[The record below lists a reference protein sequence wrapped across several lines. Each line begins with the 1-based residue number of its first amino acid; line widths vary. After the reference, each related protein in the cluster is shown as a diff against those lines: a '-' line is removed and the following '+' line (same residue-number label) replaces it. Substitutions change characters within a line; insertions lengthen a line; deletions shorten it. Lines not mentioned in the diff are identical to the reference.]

1 MVGFKSF
8 AALEF
13 RRSNWCV
20 GFRRGTIHNS
30 GAEVEGFRKRIN
42 RLRQI
47 PNWRL
52 RVRFLSGGGYPLPP
66 YFGHQYQNKGLRSI
80 HRRINIKTKDLTW
93 VGGHLFS
100 LSATLAYVYENVVA
114 TNFNLI
120 AVHADAWIH
129 A

>member
-30 GAEVEGFRKRIN
+30 GPEVEGFRKRIN
-42 RLRQI
+42 RLRQM

-52 RVRFLSGGGYPLPP
+52 STRFLSGWPPLPLCFC
-66 YFGHQYQNKGLRSI
+66 YEYQNKGLTATNFAK
-80 HRRINIKTKDLTW
+80 NIILKDLTW

-100 LSATLAYVYENVVA
+100 LSRALAYVYENVVA
-114 TNFNLI
+114 ADLNLI
-120 AVHADAWIH
+120 AVHPDAWIH
-129 A
+129 G